1 MDIKASIEIEN
12 LNLDFPVYSNA
23 SRSIK
28 KKIFNKNI
36 FKRVSKI
43 DSTHVAVNALKNLNL
58 RINSG
63 DRIGILGKNGAGK
76 STFLRVLNGIY
87 QPSSGVLRVSGNLN
101 ALIDIGLGLDSE
113 ATGRENIFLQALLLK
128 MPYDTIT
135 SKLEEIIEFS
145 ELGEFIDLP
154 ISSYSSGMLLRLA
167 FSIYTSA
174 EPDILV
180 MDEWLS
186 VGDLIFQKKA
196 EARLLDMVRSSQI
209 VIMASHSEELV
220 RAITNR
226 VIWMDGGMIVMDG
239 TPDIVCKEY
248 FGNVN
253 E

>member
-1 MDIKASIEIEN
+1 MSVGIEIEN
-12 LNLDFPVYSNA
+12 LNIDFPVYSNT

-28 KKIFNKNI
+28 KQIFNKNL

-58 RINSG
+58 SIIPG
-63 DRIGILGKNGAGK
+63 DRLGILGKNGAGK

-87 QPSSGVLRVSGNLN
+87 QPSSGVLSVRGTLN
-101 ALIDIGLGLDSE
+101 ALIDIGLGLDGE
-113 ATGRENIFLQALLLK
+113 ATGRENIFLQGLLLR
-128 MPYDTIT
+128 MPYATIA
-135 SKLEEIIEFS
+135 SKLEEIIDFS

-174 EPDILV
+174 KPDILV

-186 VGDLIFQKKA
+186 VGDLNFQKKA
-196 EARLLDMVRSSQI
+196 EGRLLNMVESSKI

-220 RAITNR
+220 RAISNR
-226 VIWMDGGMIVMDG
+226 VIWMEGGKIIMDG
-239 TPDIVCKEY
+239 SPDIVCKKY
-248 FGNVN
+248 FNGTN

>member
-1 MDIKASIEIEN
+1 MRIGIEIEN
-12 LNLDFPVYSNA
+12 LNIDFPVYSNT

-28 KKIFNKNI
+28 KQLFNKNL

-43 DSTHVAVNALKNLNL
+43 DSNHVAVNALKNLNL
-58 RINSG
+58 SIKSG
-63 DRIGILGKNGAGK
+63 ERVGILGKNGAGK
-76 STFLRVLNGIY
+76 STLLRVLNGIY
-87 QPSSGVLRVSGNLN
+87 QPSSGKLTIRGTLN
-101 ALIDIGLGLDSE
+101 ALIDIGLGLDAE
-113 ATGRENIFLQALLLK
+113 ATGRENIFLQGLLLR
-128 MPYDTIT
+128 MPYAAIS

-174 EPDILV
+174 EPNILV

-186 VGDLIFQKKA
+186 VGDINFQKKA
-196 EARLLDMVRSSQI
+196 ECRLLNMVESSQI

-220 RAITNR
+220 RAISNR
-226 VIWMDGGMIVMDG
+226 VIWMEGGEIVMDG
-239 TPDIVCKEY
+239 APDIICKKY
-248 FGNVN
+248 FGIEN

>member
-1 MDIKASIEIEN
+1 MSVGIEIKH
-12 LNLDFPVYSNA
+12 LNVDFPVYSNT

-28 KKIFNKNI
+28 KQIFKKNL

-58 RINSG
+58 SITSG
-63 DRIGILGKNGAGK
+63 DRVGILGKNGAGK
-76 STFLRVLNGIY
+76 STFLRVLNGVY
-87 QPSSGVLRVSGNLN
+87 QPSSGELIVRGSLN
-101 ALIDIGLGLDSE
+101 ALIDIGLGLDAE
-113 ATGRENIFLQALLLK
+113 ATGRENIFLQGLLLR
-128 MPYDTIT
+128 MPYETIAL
-135 SKLEEIIEFS
+135 KLEEIIEFS

-186 VGDLIFQKKA
+186 VGDLNFQKKA
-196 EARLLDMVRSSQI
+196 EGRLLNMVESSQI

-220 RAITNR
+220 RAISNR
-226 VIWMDGGMIVMDG
+226 VIWMDGGEIVMDG
-239 TPDIVCKEY
+239 TPDDVCKKY
-248 FGNVN
+248 FGCAN